1 MILTYFERKVNLL
14 KTYPQD
20 THNAEWRFTRKSE
33 RSEPLLPEIVAH
45 GEEVCQ
51 KKWQIH
57 YRKNGNLPLL
67 WAKNYPHSMLRRCIW
82 GLKSRLAVLPL
93 LDAKHSWANM
103 VFLNR
108 MTRLACYV
116 DKKTFFRILPA
127 HYIVIIQ
134 PPSKHPVNSELP
146 VNYTLLHT
154 SAHTVTPF
162 LTAYNVI

>member
-14 KTYPQD
+14 ETYPQD
-20 THNAEWRFTRKSE
+20 THNAEWRFTTISE
-33 RSEPLLPEIVAH
+33 YRSQRLPRILNDEH
-45 GEEVCQ
+45 SFCQ
-51 KKWQIH
+51 KKWLLH
-57 YRKNGNLPLL
+57 SDRNGNLPLL

-82 GLKSRLAVLPL
+82 GLKSRLAVTPL

-108 MTRLACYV
+108 MTRLGHNV
-116 DKKTFFRILPA
+116 DKKSFFRILPA

-134 PPSKHPVNSELP
+134 PPHKHPVNCELP

-154 SAHTVTPF
+154 SAHTIT
-162 LTAYNVI
+162 LI

>member
-1 MILTYFERKVNLL
+1 MKSQVFK
-14 KTYPQD
+14 
-20 THNAEWRFTRKSE
+20 WRITTKSE

-45 GEEVCQ
+45 GIGFYQ
-51 KKWQIH
+51 KKWLLH
-57 YRKNGNLPLL
+57 YDTNGNLPLL
-67 WAKNYPHSMLRRCIW
+67 WAKNSPHSMLRRCIW

-108 MTRLACYV
+108 MTRLAYNI
-116 DKKTFFRILPA
+116 DKKSFFRILPA

-154 SAHTVTPF
+154 SAHTITPD
-162 LTAYNVI
+162 